1 MDFINPPAMR
11 ESQLSSTKIQRV
23 LLDGEAQS
31 LRQGFMHGV
40 SWNLVGTIL
49 AQGSVL
55 VANVGIAFLR
65 YKMLRAWAAS
75 PG

>member
-11 ESQLSSTKIQRV
+11 ESQLSSTKTQRV

-31 LRQGFMHGV
+31 LHQRFLRGL
-40 SWNLVGTIL
+40 SWNLVGTLL
-49 AQGSVL
+49 AQRSVFM
-55 VANVGIAFLR
+55 ANVGIAYLR
-65 YKMLRAWAAS
+65 FKVLRAWAAS